1 MRHPLLHPF
10 PAPLQSRLL
19 SPLQRWKRVG
29 LSIVPLGLLLMG
41 LLLPSHALA
50 QPIAFATVGT
60 TLGSQNFA
68 SQPASVTR
76 QMPAIVV
83 DRLRQDLSKRTQL
96 PSATLKLIEAEP
108 QTWNDGCLGMVSPEE
123 SCTQALLEGWR
134 VVFANADQRWV
145 YRTDQQGRDIRLER

>member
-1 MRHPLLHPF
+1 
-10 PAPLQSRLL
+10 
-19 SPLQRWKRVG
+19 
-29 LSIVPLGLLLMG
+29 
-41 LLLPSHALA
+41 
-50 QPIAFATVGT
+50 
-60 TLGSQNFA
+60 
-68 SQPASVTR
+68 
-76 QMPAIVV
+76 MPAIVV

-96 PSATLKLIEAEP
+96 PPATLKLIEAEP